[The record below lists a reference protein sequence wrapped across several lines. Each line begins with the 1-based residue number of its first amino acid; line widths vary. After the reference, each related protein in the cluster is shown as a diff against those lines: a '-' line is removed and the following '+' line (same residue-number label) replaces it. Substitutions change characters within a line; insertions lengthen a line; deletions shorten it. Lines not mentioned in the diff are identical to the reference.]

1 MPQVSV
7 YNNKGEVVKTL
18 DLDEGLFGA
27 EPNVPLMHQ
36 ALMRQ
41 RANARLGTAASKT
54 RGMVEGGSAKPWA
67 QKGTGRARQ
76 GTTSSPIWK
85 GGGVVFG
92 PHPRKYTQDMPRRAR
107 RAALRSALATK
118 VAENRLVVVD
128 ELKLPAAKTREM
140 VAFLSAVPVESSAL
154 VVLPRYDEDIVRAAR
169 NLRAVKVLQADLL
182 NVADLMDYDFVVM
195 PEAAVEMITATF
207 GL

>member
-1 MPQVSV
+1 V
-7 YNNKGEVVKTL
+7 YNSSGEVVKTL

-27 EPNVPLMHQ
+27 EANVPLMHQ

-92 PHPRKYTQDMPRRAR
+92 PHPRKYTQDMPRKAR

-118 VAENRLVVVD
+118 VAEGHLVVVD
-128 ELKLPAAKTREM
+128 ELKLPAPKTREM

-154 VVLPRYDEDIVRAAR
+154 VVVARYDEDIVRASR

-182 NVADLMDYDFVVM
+182 NIADLLDYDFVVM
-195 PEAAVEMITATF
+195 PEAVVAQITETL

>member
-7 YNNKGEVVKTL
+7 YNSSGEVVKTL
-18 DLDEGLFGA
+18 DLDESLFGA
-27 EPNVPLMHQ
+27 EANVPLMHQ

-107 RAALRSALATK
+107 RAALRSALSTK

>member
-7 YNNKGEVVKTL
+7 YNSSGVVVKTL

-27 EPNVPLMHQ
+27 EANVPLMHQ

-92 PHPRKYTQDMPRRAR
+92 PHPRKYTQDMPRKAR

-118 VAENRLVVVD
+118 VAEGHLVVVD
-128 ELKLPAAKTREM
+128 ELKLPAPKTREM

-154 VVLPRYDEDIVRAAR
+154 VVVARYDEDIVRASR

-182 NVADLMDYDFVVM
+182 NIADLLDYDFVVM
-195 PEAAVEMITATF
+195 PEAVVAQITETL